1 MSVSPCQI
9 VHDCIHQRQSI
20 GHLVEPAPN
29 TEQLN
34 LAIHAALTA
43 PDHHR
48 LKPTRFILIDTEQRQ
63 AFGQLLS
70 ASLAA
75 IGETDSVQ
83 LERVKQHPFRA
94 PILVLALTEV
104 QQHPKVPAFEQILS
118 TGAAVEIF
126 LLSLHAQG
134 FAAMWRTGPVVE
146 STYLKSALGLKAED
160 FISGIIYIGTAAK
173 AIPARAE
180 IDPAQYLTVWNA

>member
-9 VHDCIHQRQSI
+9 VHDCMHQRQSI

-29 TEQLN
+29 AEQLHR
-34 LAIHAALTA
+34 AVHAALTA

-48 LKPTRFILIDTEQRQ
+48 LKPTRFMLIGAEQRQ
-63 AFGQLLS
+63 AFGELLS

-75 IGETDSVQ
+75 LGETDQIQ
-83 LERVKQHPFRA
+83 LDRVKQHPFRA

-104 QQHPKVPAFEQILS
+104 QQHAKVPEFEQVLS
-118 TGAAVEIF
+118 TGAAVENF
-126 LLSLHAQG
+126 LLSLQAQG

-146 STYLKSALGLKAED
+146 STHLKQALGLKAED
-160 FISGIIYIGTAAK
+160 FVAGIIYIGTAAK
-173 AIPARAE
+173 AIAQRTE
-180 IDPAQYLTVWNA
+180 IDPTQYLREWQA